1 MTAGNRPTETA
12 VDSHEI
18 DENGHSNAHNEESN
32 REGSR
37 RGPAS
42 SIGNRISRDSSAYG
56 TNLRRSRRGRSPRSS
71 VGSKSPRRFDLANV
85 PEITD
90 GHELLALPD
99 VEWGEL
105 INSVEHFGLSE
116 RESILYLSLLRRGR
130 ATARELAGDVGVD
143 RVLSYR
149 LLDAMCAR
157 GIVEITVER
166 PRRYAPVPPGQFFD
180 RNLEERR
187 RALAHDE
194 RMAQELA
201 DRISRMATTKTHEAA
216 RFMVLSGNRAAYG
229 YLREMM
235 GRARQE
241 VAVMI
246 THRALRDS
254 AEQGLPRA
262 VLQLL
267 RSGGRFRLIVEA
279 DPRVRPMLT
288 RYLSALEKFPHGE
301 VRYLAP
307 QSARLTIVDH
317 GEALVFLVPEARP
330 RGIEE
335 VAMWTNTSE
344 FVEGQ
349 LHQFNVVWEVAGR
362 SVEPPRPP
370 RARRGRTRASSRD
383 TRKV

>member
-1 MTAGNRPTETA
+1 MA
-12 VDSHEI
+12 EI
-18 DENGHSNAHNEESN
+18 PEA
-32 REGSR
+32 RE
-37 RGPAS
+37 
-42 SIGNRISRDSSAYG
+42 I
-56 TNLRRSRRGRSPRSS
+56 
-71 VGSKSPRRFDLANV
+71 V
-85 PEITD
+85 P
-90 GHELLALPD
+90 LPE

-105 INSVEHFGLSE
+105 VHSVEHFGLSE

-180 RNLEERR
+180 RNLGERR
-187 RALAHDE
+187 RALANDE

-201 DRISRMATTKTHEAA
+201 NRISRMAATKTNEAA

-235 GRARQE
+235 GRARKE

-254 AEQGLPRA
+254 AEQGLPGA

-267 RSGGRFRLIVEA
+267 RHGGRFRLIVEA
-279 DPRVRPMLT
+279 DPGVRPMLT

-307 QSARLTIVDH
+307 QSARLTIVDR
-317 GEALVFLVPEARP
+317 GEALVFLVPEARA

-370 RARRGRTRASSRD
+370 GSRPRRRRSRRRVG
-383 TRKV
+383 RKV